1 MLDENGYTPLAYDDA
16 LDIAQGTVRQYAGQ
30 NVDLSDGSFFGVWAQ
45 VYATMLVDL
54 DQKEEAVYDSGLINF
69 ASGVTLDRLAG
80 NQNLM
85 RKQSLAATVTLSFII
100 MTYFII
106 IFYF

>member
-69 ASGVTLDRLAG
+69 ANGDGRSIFRTIGGKRNG
-80 NQNLM
+80 
-85 RKQSLAATVTLSFII
+85 SFKMSDIVWLRVI
-100 MTYFII
+100 NDF
-106 IFYF
+106 